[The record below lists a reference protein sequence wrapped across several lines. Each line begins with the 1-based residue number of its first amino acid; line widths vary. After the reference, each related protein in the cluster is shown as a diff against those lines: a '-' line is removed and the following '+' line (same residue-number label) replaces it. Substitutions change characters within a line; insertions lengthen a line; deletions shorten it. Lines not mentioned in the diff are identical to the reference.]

1 MSKFLSGRQSH
12 LSLGVASHTETK
24 TVLDTTG
31 RVGIGTT
38 DAGDFSLYVI
48 GPTNLDGDVLVG
60 GALTVTGPLNAPEIL
75 VTGTGTLIGDDI
87 TTRHLKVTGIGTFD
101 NNVDIDGSL
110 DVDGFTQLDGLNVD
124 GTTTLDQTT
133 VTGLFTVNSGNTD
146 LNGELNV
153 ESDATFQANVNLGDN
168 DKLKLGDDGDLEIY
182 HNGNHSYIDDA
193 GVGNLHLRSG
203 TLAIQNLAGTK
214 TSALFQSGSG
224 QLFYYDNV
232 KHFETTVDGAG
243 VTGNLTI
250 SGDLTVNGTQTQL
263 NTTSLEVEDINVGI
277 ASAVPKLND
286 IALDG
291 AGITIYGSQG
301 DKTLTWSNSNS
312 RMEFNTDLY
321 SPNLFVDGHTEL
333 DTLNVSGISTFNSQ
347 VNLNGHL
354 DMRSGD
360 TIKIGTNDELLI
372 FNDSTDSQL
381 LNTGGGYFT
390 ITNSNER
397 VNIRAVYNEDGIVVL
412 PNSSV
417 ELYYDDSEKFETTSY
432 GAKIYDDLQVGTGVT
447 IYGNAGI
454 VSATSFYGDG
464 SNLTNTGATL
474 GATSGTERIVTTQ
487 LTSGTMVSAATDGDL
502 TFDANNNRL
511 SVPQANIPGLTPNNS
526 DFGAQGYI
534 PVADGAGGW
543 DWATVSASASVNSI
557 LNGFTVQEEGSV
569 VGTAGSIHTVNF
581 AGNNITAIAAPQPN
595 GIATITVSDTPT
607 FASLS
612 VSGNTSIPN
621 VIGVTTFSD
630 NVHVGS
636 GITMYAATGI
646 VSATKL
652 YGDGSNITG
661 INAGALLS
669 ASSGTQRLVLTG
681 LTTGAMLNASTDGDL
696 TFDATNNLL
705 SVPSLTID
713 GGFISAGSTTGTD
726 GQYLKSTGV
735 GVTWASFPTLRTT
748 QTNTAIAGQT
758 VFTFTH
764 NTSFLDVFVN
774 GVKLTSS
781 EYTSNGSIITL
792 NTPAFAGEIIEF
804 HSYNTV
810 STGSGGGGGGG
821 GAQVTISDNAPT
833 SPLNGDLW
841 WESDTA
847 TGHIYYND
855 GNSAQW
861 VQFNSSGGG
870 GGTSGISGVTAGTGL
885 SGGGTSGVV
894 TLNLADTS
902 VTAGSYT
909 NADITVDAQGRITAA
924 SNGSGGGGGA
934 SEINDLSDATTSST
948 SLLLGDGISTNSTE
962 NTVIGQEA
970 GANISSSFGRKNTFV
985 GYQAGKFVGNEEN
998 VAIGNQALGGAT
1010 GSVQNSVAR
1019 NIAIGDRALSNI
1031 QGYSI
1036 NNTVVGTWAGYELRT
1051 ATSNTFLGYS
1061 AGYAV
1066 TTGSDNTCLGWNA
1079 GNSIT
1084 SGENN
1089 ICIGYNADA
1098 SSATTDNEITLGDS
1112 SITKF
1117 RIPGIGVTLKD
1128 NGGTPTQ
1135 GHVLTVDAN
1144 GEASFAAASGG
1155 GGNAATLDNLDSTQ
1169 FLRSDI
1175 ATTKTSG
1182 DLIINDG
1189 VDFRFGT
1196 GSDLNIGH
1204 NGSSSNINQ
1213 TGTGPLIISNSVDD
1227 SYISI
1232 RSDNGSGGNADY
1244 FRADGSTG
1252 EAILYHYG
1260 NQKINT
1266 TSTGAEVTGI
1276 LTATSFDGDGSALT
1290 GITSTTAEWTL
1301 GANGSS
1307 DYTFTGPGVADN
1319 SQDPTIYLVRGQTY
1333 KFKNRSGGHPFRIQ
1347 YEFQN
1352 TGGTAYNDGIVNNG
1366 AGNGDDLY
1374 WEVRNDAPDI
1384 LYYQCT
1390 AHQNMSGK
1398 IVILGDIK
1406 TDGSWTASSGV
1417 AETIDTITGVTNNA
1431 IKTVEYT
1438 IHFENGSNMQS
1449 QKILVMQNGTTAH
1462 HQEYAVMYTSTN
1474 PLIELSADINSGNLR
1489 LLATPATGVNGAT
1502 TYTFTRQ
1509 TIR

>member
-48 GPTNLDGDVLVG
+48 GPTNLHGDGLVG
-60 GALTVTGPLNAPEIL
+60 GALTVTGTLNAPEIL

-133 VTGLFTVNSGNTD
+133 VTGLFTVNSGNID

-182 HNGNHSYIDDA
+182 HNGSHSYIDDV

-203 TLAIQNLAGTK
+203 TLAIQNLAGSK

-224 QLFYYDNV
+224 QLFYYNNV

-312 RMEFNTDLY
+312 RMEFNTSLY
-321 SPNLFVDGHTEL
+321 TPNFSVDGTTEL
-333 DTLNVSGISTFNSQ
+333 NQLIVSGISTFQSDATFQAN
-347 VNLNGHL
+347 VNLGDNDRLKFGDGGDLQIYHNGL
-354 DMRSGD
+354 NSVIRDFGTGD
-360 TIKIGTNDELLI
+360 L
-372 FNDSTDSQL
+372 FFVS
-381 LNTGGGYFT
+381 NTYRFR
-390 ITNSNER
+390 NAADNEQIA
-397 VNIRAVYNEDGIVVL
+397 NFFENGA
-412 PNSSV
+412 V
-417 ELYYDDSEKFETTSY
+417 ELYYANSKKFETTSY
-432 GAKIYDDLQVGTGVT
+432 GVKIYDDLQVGTGVT

-534 PVADGAGGW
+534 PVADGVGGW

-581 AGNNITAIAAPQPN
+581 AGNNLTAIAAPQPN

-669 ASSGTQRLVLTG
+669 ASSGTQRLVLTS

-705 SVPSLTID
+705 SVPSLAID
-713 GGFISAGSTTGTD
+713 GGFISAGSTTGAD

-748 QTNTAIAGQT
+748 QTNTANAGQT

-781 EYTSNGSIITL
+781 EYTSNGAIITL
-792 NTPAFAGEIIEF
+792 NTPAFAGEIVEF

-870 GGTSGISGVTAGTGL
+870 GGTSGITGVTAGTGL
-885 SGGGTSGVV
+885 SGGGTSGIV

-909 NADITVDAQGRITAA
+909 NADITVDAQGRITSA
-924 SNGSGGGGGA
+924 SNGSGGGGSYSNSDVDTHLNTGTASSGQILSWNGSDYAWVADQTGGGSGITTANINADTLNVSGLSTFNSTVNISENVELRIGA
-934 SEINDLSDATTSST
+934 NNTNTSFKLYNDGSYSRIISQDGIFVGTDNGWGVLSKNQTSYSIKVGDQSNYNGNVVLYYDGNKKLETIGAGVTVTGTTFSNQLNVSGVSTFQDDVTFTSATTGLGVFYDRSADT
-948 SLLLGDGISTNSTE
+948 LKLLED
-962 NTVIGQEA
+962 
-970 GANISSSFGRKNTFV
+970 
-985 GYQAGKFVGNEEN
+985 
-998 VAIGNQALGGAT
+998 
-1010 GSVQNSVAR
+1010 
-1019 NIAIGDRALSNI
+1019 
-1031 QGYSI
+1031 
-1036 NNTVVGTWAGYELRT
+1036 
-1051 ATSNTFLGYS
+1051 
-1061 AGYAV
+1061 
-1066 TTGSDNTCLGWNA
+1066 GSDNTKLILGDDSTYTSHMEMYHDG
-1079 GNSIT
+1079 GNSGIGYINYRGSNKMIL
-1084 SGENN
+1084 SGNNISFFNRSRSEEMLKAVENN
-1089 ICIGYNADA
+1089 GVFLFYDNVQKFQ
-1098 SSATTDNEITLGDS
+1098 TT
-1112 SITKF
+1112 
-1117 RIPGIGVTLKD
+1117 
-1128 NGGTPTQ
+1128 
-1135 GHVLTVDAN
+1135 
-1144 GEASFAAASGG
+1144 ASGIDVTG
-1155 GGNAATLDNLDSTQ
+1155 TVAATAYT
-1169 FLRSDI
+1169 
-1175 ATTKTSG
+1175 
-1182 DLIINDG
+1182 
-1189 VDFRFGT
+1189 
-1196 GSDLNIGH
+1196 
-1204 NGSSSNINQ
+1204 
-1213 TGTGPLIISNSVDD
+1213 
-1227 SYISI
+1227 
-1232 RSDNGSGGNADY
+1232 
-1244 FRADGSTG
+1244 
-1252 EAILYHYG
+1252 
-1260 NQKINT
+1260 
-1266 TSTGAEVTGI
+1266 
-1276 LTATSFDGDGSALT
+1276 GDGSQLT

-1390 AHQNMSGK
+1390 SHQNMSGK

-1431 IKTVEYT
+1431 IKTAEYT

>member
-232 KHFETTVDGAG
+232 KHFETTIDGAG

-312 RMEFNTDLY
+312 RMEFNTSLY
-321 SPNLFVDGHTEL
+321 TPNFSVDGTTEL
-333 DTLNVSGISTFNSQ
+333 NQLIVSGISTFQSDATFQAN
-347 VNLNGHL
+347 VNLGDNDRLKFGDGGDLQIYHNGLNSVIRDFGTGDLFFVSNSYRFRNSL
-354 DMRSGD
+354 D
-360 TIKIGTNDELLI
+360 
-372 FNDSTDSQL
+372 
-381 LNTGGGYFT
+381 
-390 ITNSNER
+390 NEQIA
-397 VNIRAVYNEDGIVVL
+397 NFFE
-412 PNSSV
+412 NSSV
-417 ELYYDDSEKFETTSY
+417 ELFYDNIKKFETTSY
-432 GAKIYDDLQVGTGVT
+432 GVKIYDDLQVGTGVT

-534 PVADGAGGW
+534 PVADGVGGW

-581 AGNNITAIAAPQPN
+581 AGNNLTAIAAPQPN

-705 SVPSLTID
+705 SVPSLAID
-713 GGFISAGSTTGTD
+713 GGFISAGSTTGAD

-748 QTNTAIAGQT
+748 QTNTANAGQT

-781 EYTSNGSIITL
+781 EYTSNGAIITL
-792 NTPAFAGEIIEF
+792 NTPAFAGEIVEF

-833 SPLNGDLW
+833 SALNGDLW
-841 WESDTA
+841 WESDTG

-924 SNGSGGGGGA
+924 SNGSGGGGSYSNSDVDTHLNTGTA
-934 SEINDLSDATTSST
+934 SSGQILSW
-948 SLLLGDGISTNSTE
+948 N
-962 NTVIGQEA
+962 
-970 GANISSSFGRKNTFV
+970 
-985 GYQAGKFVGNEEN
+985 
-998 VAIGNQALGGAT
+998 
-1010 GSVQNSVAR
+1010 
-1019 NIAIGDRALSNI
+1019 
-1031 QGYSI
+1031 
-1036 NNTVVGTWAGYELRT
+1036 
-1051 ATSNTFLGYS
+1051 
-1061 AGYAV
+1061 
-1066 TTGSDNTCLGWNA
+1066 GSDYAWV
-1079 GNSIT
+1079 
-1084 SGENN
+1084 
-1089 ICIGYNADA
+1089 ADQ
-1098 SSATTDNEITLGDS
+1098 T
-1112 SITKF
+1112 
-1117 RIPGIGVTLKD
+1117 
-1128 NGGTPTQ
+1128 
-1135 GHVLTVDAN
+1135 
-1144 GEASFAAASGG
+1144 GG
-1155 GGNAATLDNLDSTQ
+1155 GGGGDAATLDGIDSTQ
-1169 FLRSDI
+1169 FLRSD
-1175 ATTKTSG
+1175 AADTKTSG
-1182 DLIINDG
+1182 HLDFVDGVYARFGTGQDLQIYHDGSNSYINNSTGRLRIQTPGPHG
-1189 VDFRFGT
+1189 VDFRKNVSELIAQFTPDGPVRLFHDAVQKFETTGAGVTVTGT
-1196 GSDLNIGH
+1196 AFSNQLNVSGVSTFNDDLNVK
-1204 NGSSSNINQ
+1204 NGKDINFFDSNNNQ
-1213 TGTGPLIISNSVDD
+1213 AGDIF
-1227 SYISI
+1227 
-1232 RSDNGSGGNADY
+1232 SGVVGQEALVMNAT
-1244 FRADGSTG
+1244 RGRLTLA
-1252 EAILYHYG
+1252 A
-1260 NQKINT
+1260 N
-1266 TSTGAEVTGI
+1266 TSTVGANAGQIRLDCHSSQFIENTVGGTTKLQINSSGASVTGV
-1276 LTATSFDGDGSALT
+1276 LTATSFEGDGSQLT

-1347 YEFQN
+1347 YQFQN

-1390 AHQNMSGK
+1390 AHQYMSGK

-1431 IKTVEYT
+1431 IKTAEYT

-1449 QKILVMQNGTTAH
+1449 QKILVMQNGTTSH
-1462 HQEYAVMYTSTN
+1462 HQEYAVMYTSTY
-1474 PLIELSADINSGNLR
+1474 PLIEISADINSGNLR
-1489 LLATPATGVNGAT
+1489 LLATPATGVSGAT

>member
-60 GALTVTGPLNAPEIL
+60 SALTVTGPLSAPEIL

-168 DKLKLGDDGDLEIY
+168 DKLKLGDGGDLEIY
-182 HNGNHSYIDDA
+182 HNGSHSYIDDA

-372 FNDSTDSQL
+372 YNDSIDSHL
-381 LNTGGGYFT
+381 LNTGGGYLT

-432 GAKIYDDLQVGTGVT
+432 GAKIYNDLQVGTGVT

-534 PVADGAGGW
+534 PVADGVGGW

-581 AGNNITAIAAPQPN
+581 AGNNITAFAAPQPN
-595 GIATITVSDTPT
+595 GIATITVSDTPS
-607 FASLS
+607 FISLS

-705 SVPSLTID
+705 SVPSLAID

-764 NTSFLDVFVN
+764 NTSFLDVFIN

-781 EYTSNGSIITL
+781 EYTSNGSNITL
-792 NTPAFAGEIIEF
+792 NTPAFAGEIVEF

-924 SNGSGGGGGA
+924 SNGSGGGGSYANSDVDTHLNTGTA
-934 SEINDLSDATTSST
+934 SSGEVLSWNGSDYDWVAAGGSYANSNVDTHLNTGTASSGQILSWNGSDYAWVADQTGGSGITT
-948 SLLLGDGISTNSTE
+948 
-962 NTVIGQEA
+962 
-970 GANISSSFGRKNTFV
+970 ANINADTLNVSGLSTFRDDVTFTGTSYDVVWDKSDSSLEFHENAAAKFGEEQDLEIYHSSHSYIKNKTGSTAELRIGAETV
-985 GYQAGKFVGNEEN
+985 R
-998 VAIGNQALGGAT
+998 IGNIGSTQTYIKGEDGYGVTIYHNGSQKFRTDSNGIIVT
-1010 GSVQNSVAR
+1010 G
-1019 NIAIGDRALSNI
+1019 
-1031 QGYSI
+1031 
-1036 NNTVVGTWAGYELRT
+1036 T
-1051 ATSNTFLGYS
+1051 A
-1061 AGYAV
+1061 
-1066 TTGSDNTCLGWNA
+1066 
-1079 GNSIT
+1079 
-1084 SGENN
+1084 
-1089 ICIGYNADA
+1089 
-1098 SSATTDNEITLGDS
+1098 SATTFS
-1112 SITKF
+1112 
-1117 RIPGIGVTLKD
+1117 
-1128 NGGTPTQ
+1128 
-1135 GHVLTVDAN
+1135 
-1144 GEASFAAASGG
+1144 
-1155 GGNAATLDNLDSTQ
+1155 
-1169 FLRSDI
+1169 
-1175 ATTKTSG
+1175 
-1182 DLIINDG
+1182 
-1189 VDFRFGT
+1189 
-1196 GSDLNIGH
+1196 
-1204 NGSSSNINQ
+1204 
-1213 TGTGPLIISNSVDD
+1213 
-1227 SYISI
+1227 
-1232 RSDNGSGGNADY
+1232 GSGANLTNLP
-1244 FRADGSTG
+1244 SSQ
-1252 EAILYHYG
+1252 L
-1260 NQKINT
+1260 
-1266 TSTGAEVTGI
+1266 TGALPAI
-1276 LTATSFDGDGSALT
+1276 DGSALT
-1290 GITSTTAEWTL
+1290 NVSVASTDLVSTWTL

-1307 DYTFTGPGVADN
+1307 DYTFTGPGVADGA
-1319 SQDPTIYLVRGQTY
+1319 QDPTIYLVRGQTY
-1333 KFKNRSGGHPFRIQ
+1333 KFENRSGGHPFRIQ

-1366 AGNGDDLY
+1366 AGNGTDLY
-1374 WEVRNDAPDI
+1374 WEVRNDAPD
-1384 LYYQCT
+1384 LLHYQCT
-1390 AHQNMSGK
+1390 AHGGMSGR
-1398 IVILGDIK
+1398 IVILGDVVSS
-1406 TDGSWTASSGV
+1406 GSWTASAGTPQ
-1417 AETIDTITGVTNNA
+1417 TIDTITGVANNA
-1431 IKTVEYT
+1431 IKTAEYT
-1438 IHFENGSNMQS
+1438 IHIENGSNMQA
-1449 QKILVMQNGTTAH
+1449 QKVLVMQDGTTAFS
-1462 HQEYAVMYTSTN
+1462 QEYAIMHKSGLLVSM
-1474 PLIELSADINSGNLR
+1474 SATISGGNL
-1489 LLATPATGVNGAT
+1489 LLQATPETGVSGTT
-1502 TYTFTRQ
+1502 TYKVTRQ
-1509 TIR
+1509 TMR

>member
-75 VTGTGTLIGDDI
+75 VTGTGTLIGEDI

-182 HNGNHSYIDDA
+182 HDGNHSYIDDA

-203 TLAIQNLAGTK
+203 TLAIQNLAGSK

-224 QLFYYDNV
+224 QLFYYNNV

-312 RMEFNTDLY
+312 RMEFNTSLY
-321 SPNLFVDGHTEL
+321 TPNFSVDGTTEL
-333 DTLNVSGISTFNSQ
+333 NQLVVSGISTFQSNVLLGDSDEIRLGDGGDLQ
-347 VNLNGHL
+347 LWHNGGQSYISNVTGPLNI
-354 DMRSGD
+354 RTTSGD
-360 TIKIGTNDELLI
+360 DINLLSDDDVGI
-372 FNDSTDSQL
+372 MVKGRSETAANF
-381 LNTGGGYFT
+381 
-390 ITNSNER
+390 I
-397 VNIRAVYNEDGIVVL
+397 ADGA
-412 PNSSV
+412 V
-417 ELYYDDSEKFETTSY
+417 ELYYDNSKKFETTSY
-432 GAKIYDDLQVGTGVT
+432 GVKIYDDLQVGTGVT

-474 GATSGTERIVTTQ
+474 SATSGVERLVTTQ
-487 LTSGTMVSAATDGDL
+487 LTSGTMVDAATDGDL

-534 PVADGAGGW
+534 PVADGVGGW

-581 AGNNITAIAAPQPN
+581 AGNNLTAIAAPQPN

-705 SVPSLTID
+705 SVPSLAID
-713 GGFISAGSTTGTD
+713 GGFISAGSTTGAD

-758 VFTFTH
+758 VFTFAH

-781 EYTSNGSIITL
+781 EYTSNGTIITL
-792 NTPAFAGEIIEF
+792 NTPAFAGEIVEF

-870 GGTSGISGVTAGTGL
+870 GGTSGIGGVTAGTGL

-924 SNGSGGGGGA
+924 SNGS
-934 SEINDLSDATTSST
+934 
-948 SLLLGDGISTNSTE
+948 
-962 NTVIGQEA
+962 
-970 GANISSSFGRKNTFV
+970 
-985 GYQAGKFVGNEEN
+985 
-998 VAIGNQALGGAT
+998 
-1010 GSVQNSVAR
+1010 
-1019 NIAIGDRALSNI
+1019 
-1031 QGYSI
+1031 
-1036 NNTVVGTWAGYELRT
+1036 
-1051 ATSNTFLGYS
+1051 
-1061 AGYAV
+1061 
-1066 TTGSDNTCLGWNA
+1066 
-1079 GNSIT
+1079 
-1084 SGENN
+1084 
-1089 ICIGYNADA
+1089 
-1098 SSATTDNEITLGDS
+1098 
-1112 SITKF
+1112 
-1117 RIPGIGVTLKD
+1117 
-1128 NGGTPTQ
+1128 
-1135 GHVLTVDAN
+1135 
-1144 GEASFAAASGG
+1144 SGG
-1155 GGNAATLDNLDSTQ
+1155 GSYAN
-1169 FLRSDI
+1169 SD
-1175 ATTKTSG
+1175 
-1182 DLIINDG
+1182 
-1189 VDFRFGT
+1189 VDT
-1196 GSDLNIGH
+1196 HL
-1204 NGSSSNINQ
+1204 
-1213 TGTGPLIISNSVDD
+1213 
-1227 SYISI
+1227 
-1232 RSDNGSGGNADY
+1232 
-1244 FRADGSTG
+1244 
-1252 EAILYHYG
+1252 
-1260 NQKINT
+1260 
-1266 TSTGAEVTGI
+1266 
-1276 LTATSFDGDGSALT
+1276 
-1290 GITSTTAEWTL
+1290 
-1301 GANGSS
+1301 
-1307 DYTFTGPGVADN
+1307 
-1319 SQDPTIYLVRGQTY
+1319 
-1333 KFKNRSGGHPFRIQ
+1333 
-1347 YEFQN
+1347 N
-1352 TGGTAYNDGIVNNG
+1352 TG
-1366 AGNGDDLY
+1366 
-1374 WEVRNDAPDI
+1374 
-1384 LYYQCT
+1384 
-1390 AHQNMSGK
+1390 
-1398 IVILGDIK
+1398 
-1406 TDGSWTASSGV
+1406 TASSGEV
-1417 AETIDTITGVTNNA
+1417 LSW
-1431 IKTVEYT
+1431 
-1438 IHFENGSNMQS
+1438 NGSDYDWVAAGGSYSNSNVDTHLNTGTASSGQILSWNGSDYAWVADQTGGGGSSLQS
-1449 QKILVMQNGTTAH
+1449 RTTAQGTTASI
-1462 HQEYAVMYTSTN
+1462 AVNNTGTTGYLTIACAKTYVLHKIETNIPAWVTVYTDQLSRTNDEFRSYTSD
-1474 PLIELSADINSGNLR
+1474 PLPGSGVIAEVITTEN
-1489 LLATPATGVNGAT
+1489 TPTQILTPGVIGFNNEGTPNTDVYLKVQNKGTAQT
-1502 TYTFTRQ
+1502 TITVTLTYLQ
-1509 TIR
+1509 LEA

>member
-60 GALTVTGPLNAPEIL
+60 SALTVTGTLNAPEIL

-153 ESDATFQANVNLGDN
+153 ESDATFQSNVNLGDN

-182 HNGNHSYIDDA
+182 HNGSHSYIDDA

-203 TLAIQNLAGTK
+203 TLAIQNLAGSK

-333 DTLNVSGISTFNSQ
+333 NTLNVSGVSTFQGN
-347 VNLNGHL
+347 VNLLDNDKLLFGDSGFEFQIYHDGFKSVIRDNGPGDLHIGSNGGAV
-354 DMRSGD
+354 RINSG
-360 TIKIGTNDELLI
+360 IAQESIAV
-372 FNDSTDSQL
+372 FNTD
-381 LNTGGGYFT
+381 G
-390 ITNSNER
+390 
-397 VNIRAVYNEDGIVVL
+397 A
-412 PNSSV
+412 V
-417 ELYYDDSEKFETTSY
+417 ELYYDNSKKFETTGIGVS
-432 GAKIYDDLQVGTGVT
+432 IYNDLNVGTGVT

-534 PVADGAGGW
+534 PVADGVGGW

-581 AGNNITAIAAPQPN
+581 AGNNLTAIAAPQPN

-630 NVHVGS
+630 NIHVGS

-705 SVPSLTID
+705 SVPSLAID
-713 GGFISAGSTTGTD
+713 GGIISAGSTTGTD

-758 VFTFTH
+758 VFTFAH

-792 NTPAFAGEIIEF
+792 NTPAFAGEIVEF

-841 WESDTA
+841 WESDTG

-855 GNSAQW
+855 GSSAQW

-924 SNGSGGGGGA
+924 SNGSGGGGSYSNSDVDTHLNTGTA
-934 SEINDLSDATTSST
+934 SSGQILSW
-948 SLLLGDGISTNSTE
+948 N
-962 NTVIGQEA
+962 
-970 GANISSSFGRKNTFV
+970 
-985 GYQAGKFVGNEEN
+985 
-998 VAIGNQALGGAT
+998 
-1010 GSVQNSVAR
+1010 
-1019 NIAIGDRALSNI
+1019 
-1031 QGYSI
+1031 
-1036 NNTVVGTWAGYELRT
+1036 
-1051 ATSNTFLGYS
+1051 
-1061 AGYAV
+1061 
-1066 TTGSDNTCLGWNA
+1066 GSDYAWV
-1079 GNSIT
+1079 
-1084 SGENN
+1084 
-1089 ICIGYNADA
+1089 ADQ
-1098 SSATTDNEITLGDS
+1098 T
-1112 SITKF
+1112 
-1117 RIPGIGVTLKD
+1117 
-1128 NGGTPTQ
+1128 
-1135 GHVLTVDAN
+1135 
-1144 GEASFAAASGG
+1144 GG
-1155 GGNAATLDNLDSTQ
+1155 GGGGDAATLDGIDSTQ
-1169 FLRSDI
+1169 FLRSD
-1175 ATTKTSG
+1175 AADTKTSG
-1182 DLIINDG
+1182 HLDFVDG
-1189 VDFRFGT
+1189 VYARFGT
-1196 GSDLNIGH
+1196 GQDLQIYHSGNH
-1204 NGSSSNINQ
+1204 SHVND
-1213 TGTGPLIISNSVDD
+1213 TGTGNL
-1227 SYISI
+1227 YI
-1232 RSDNGSGGNADY
+1232 GGNQIWINDANNINVSAVFNPTSY
-1244 FRADGSTG
+1244 SA
-1252 EAILYHYG
+1252 LYY
-1260 NQKINT
+1260 NSSQKFQT
-1266 TSTGAEVTGI
+1266 TSTGIDVTGHTETDTLRVSGVSTFQNHVNFGDNDELRFGNDTDAI
-1276 LTATSFDGDGSALT
+1276 IKVDGSENFMVQSNTTTASFYLRAANVINIGLNGGSGGYDSVIKATYTGGTKHAELYCDNNLKLETNNSGVSVTGALTATSFEGDGSALT

-1390 AHQNMSGK
+1390 SHQNMSGK

-1431 IKTVEYT
+1431 IKTAEYT

-1489 LLATPATGVNGAT
+1489 LLATPATGVSGAT